1 MHAGS
6 LRTFFVWG
14 GEVKCQSILIAQTS
28 TLSVGTDSLLGFIFA
43 AIV

>member
-6 LRTFFVWG
+6 LRTFCWG
-14 GEVKCQSILIAQTS
+14 RGDEMSEYFNSANKYS
-28 TLSVGTDSLLGFIFA
+28 SVGTDSFWGFIFA